1 MSDLLKHKGFSAR
14 VEFSAG
20 DETFNGRVIGID
32 DNIVFSGSSVRELK
46 KAMRDAVDAYIEK
59 CRRKGREAGK
69 TYSGKLLFR
78 FPSELH
84 AGIADAAADNGQS
97 INEWGRVVFE
107 AALKASNA
115 RNAKR
120 KAARPRGKR

>member
-20 DETFNGRVIGID
+20 DEMFTGRVIGID
-32 DNIVFSGSSVRELK
+32 DNIVFSGTSVRELK

-59 CRRKGREAGK
+59 CRRKGRSAGK

-84 AGIADAAADNGQS
+84 AGIAAAAANNGQS
-97 INEWGRVVFE
+97 INEWGRVVLE
-107 AALKASNA
+107 AALKASNL
-115 RNAKR
+115 RGAKG
-120 KAARPRGKR
+120 KSISPRGRK